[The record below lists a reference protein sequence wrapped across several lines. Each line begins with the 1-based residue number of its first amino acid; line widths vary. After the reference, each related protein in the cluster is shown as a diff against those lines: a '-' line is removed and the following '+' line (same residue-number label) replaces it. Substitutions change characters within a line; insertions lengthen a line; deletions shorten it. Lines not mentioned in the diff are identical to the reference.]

1 MKVQTEQVRI
11 EDSGSF
17 ALGQSA
23 TASAATSANIDLSGA
38 AKFYPASCA
47 TPTGSLGTSSDLTG
61 CLIYDTTD
69 NKIKVFTGSAWETI
83 TSS

>member
-1 MKVQTEQVRI
+1 MKVRTEHLRI
-11 EDSGSF
+11 EDSGSL
-17 ALGQSA
+17 AIGQSV

-47 TPTGSLGTSSDLTG
+47 TPTGSLGTSADLVG
-61 CLIYDTTD
+61 CLIYDSTA
-69 NKIKVFTGSAWETI
+69 NKIKVFTGSAWETV

>member
-1 MKVQTEQVRI
+1 MKVRTEHLRI
-11 EDSGSF
+11 ENGGAFSV
-17 ALGQSA
+17 GQSVA
-23 TASAATSANIDLSGA
+23 ASCATSADINLSGA

-47 TPTGSLGTSSDLTG
+47 TPTGSLGTSADLTG

-69 NKIKVFTGSAWETI
+69 DKIKVFTGSGWETV